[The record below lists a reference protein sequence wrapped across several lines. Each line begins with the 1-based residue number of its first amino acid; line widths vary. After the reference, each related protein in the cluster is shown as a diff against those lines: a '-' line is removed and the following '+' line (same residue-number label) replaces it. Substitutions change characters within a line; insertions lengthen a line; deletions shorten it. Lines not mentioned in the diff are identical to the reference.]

1 MKKNEH
7 GMSPEAFES
16 LFGDLK
22 DCKDWNQI
30 DERFRTLKA
39 AVVEKALAGELTY
52 HLGYDKGAGGDKETD
67 NRRNG
72 ASAKTLKTENGE
84 LTINV
89 PRDRDGSFDP
99 ILVRNHQRRLPG
111 FDDKVL
117 ALYARGLSMKEIQG
131 YLHEIYA
138 TDVSAELISEITDE
152 VMAELTVWQNRPL
165 ESHYPILYLDALR
178 VKIRDNGRIENKA
191 VFIVIGVDMEGR
203 KDILGLWIAK
213 SEGSKFWLSI
223 MTDLKNRGVEDIYI
237 TCCDGLTGLPD
248 AISAAFPRTTVQL
261 CIVHIIRNSLKYVAW
276 KDYKFVTKDLKKI
289 YAASTEAVARAE
301 LDVFKTA
308 WHGKYPAIA
317 SIWERNWENIV
328 PFLAFPSEIRRIIYT
343 TNTIEALNRQIRK
356 IIKTKGSFPS
366 DDAALKLIFLA
377 LQNATINFI
386 MPAREWKQALAQ
398 FAILFHDRLPA

>member
-1 MKKNEH
+1 MKKSDH
-7 GMSPEAFES
+7 GMTPEAFET

-22 DCKDWNQI
+22 DCKDWEQI

-72 ASAKTLKTENGE
+72 ATSKTLKTDNGD
-84 LTINV
+84 LTVQV

-99 ILVRNHQRRLPG
+99 ILVRKHQRRLPG

-131 YLHEIYA
+131 YLREIYA
-138 TDVSAELISEITDE
+138 TEVSAELISEITDE
-152 VMAELTVWQNRPL
+152 VMAELTAWQNRPL

-191 VFIVIGVDMEGR
+191 VFIAIGVDMEGR

-213 SEGSKFWLSI
+213 NEGSKFWLSI

-237 TCCDGLTGLPD
+237 TCCDGLTGLPE
-248 AISAAFPRTTVQL
+248 AINAAFPQTTVQL

-289 YAASTEAVARAE
+289 YAASTEAVAKAE
-301 LDVFKTA
+301 LEVFKTA

-317 SIWERNWENIV
+317 SIWERNWDNIV